1 MGNALD
7 SDVPLS
13 RSRRTLK
20 ILWHTIKRFEG
31 EERRRDAAALTYTT
45 LFALVPVITVIY
57 AILSGIPSLQS
68 WGGQVNDQLLGYLM
82 PQGSDA
88 VSDYL
93 KQFSQQARKLTW
105 IGVLFLFVTAFMLLR
120 TIEMQF
126 NKIWNVEKP
135 RSRLQ
140 TFFRYWAVLSLGPL
154 LFGAALATSS
164 LIASSSLWSS
174 FGQAPALAQ
183 LIPWL
188 LSSGAITALYMLVP
202 NCRVPWRHALLAGF
216 LVAAVFEMS
225 KLLFAEVVGL
235 FPSYQ
240 LIYGA
245 FAAVPLFLTWM
256 YISWMLIL
264 LGAELTFSL
273 SHYIS
278 TTPRNLPAL
287 WLRLR
292 LVDVLWARQQ
302 ASLPTDEASLAEAL
316 SDLRGTEINE
326 VLACGH
332 AQGWLTVSQEQQWL
346 WLKDVHTQP
355 LQQLLGDLSLDELR
369 RPVPDVLDLDA
380 ELRSRWQNWL
390 QTQHQWHQSLTMPLA
405 EMMTKPCAEGQSKS

>member
-1 MGNALD
+1 MD

-105 IGVLFLFVTAFMLLR
+105 IGVVFLFITAFMLLR

-126 NKIWNVEKP
+126 NKIWNVEKS
-135 RSRLQ
+135 RSGLQ
-140 TFFRYWAVLSLGPL
+140 TFLRYWAVLSLGPL
-154 LFGAALATSS
+154 LFGAAMAASS
-164 LIASSSLWSS
+164 LIASLPLWSS
-174 FGQAPALAQ
+174 LGQVPALM
-183 LIPWL
+183 LMVPWL
-188 LSSGAITALYMLVP
+188 LSSSAITALYMLVP
-202 NCRVPWRHALLAGF
+202 NCHVPWRHAALAGV
-216 LVAAVFEMS
+216 LVGGVFELG
-225 KLLFAEVVGL
+225 KFLFAKVVGL

-264 LGAELTFSL
+264 LGAELSFSL
-273 SHYIS
+273 SHS
-278 TTPRNLPAL
+278 SLQQPRKLPPL

-292 LVDVLWARQQ
+292 LYSVLWQRQQ
-302 ASLPTDEASLAEAL
+302 VAEMNDEGSLAAVIT
-316 SDLRGTEINE
+316 DLRPDEINAQ
-326 VLACGH
+326 LAVGQR
-332 AQGWLTVSQEQQWL
+332 QGWLSLSQDQQWL
-346 WLKDVHTQP
+346 WLKDIHTMTMGE
-355 LQQLLGDLSLDELR
+355 LIADLPVKELTQAVPDELQPEPSQR
-369 RPVPDVLDLDA
+369 TA
-380 ELRSRWQNWL
+380 WTQWQQNWN
-390 QTQHQWHQSLTMPLA
+390 QHLDTPVSELMAPAGADT
-405 EMMTKPCAEGQSKS
+405 